1 MTKFKSNE
9 WMYSSE
15 VAISCLDKYKAD
27 LASAGVGSFVVLDE
41 PLITE
46 LSGQAGDGLN
56 PHIIS
61 GKIQSFKGKVLSA
74 NPALSA
80 VPTSLVLTYREFGNG
95 DFGIQE
101 TWNRRGAGKHG
112 KPAIKRDPGVLSC
125 DYVNCVNLNYDHA
138 DLLGSRYDE
147 DLNAYQSH
155 LRDVSIGRVYKSSEV
170 YGDPSLE
177 YWQHHIDV
185 GWDRIQ
191 EYLNSGRQ
199 IK

>member
-1 MTKFKSNE
+1 MAEFKQNE

-15 VAISCLDKYKAD
+15 VAISCLNKYKTD
-27 LASAGVGSFVVLDE
+27 LALAGEGSFVVLNE
-41 PLITE
+41 HLITE

-56 PHIIS
+56 PRIIS
-61 GKIQSFKGKVLSA
+61 GGIQPFKGKVLSA

-101 TWNRRGAGKHG
+101 TWNRRGTDNYG
-112 KPAIKRDPGVLSC
+112 KPAIKRDPGVLSS

-138 DLLGSRYDE
+138 DLSGSRYDC
-147 DLNAYQSH
+147 DLNAYQTY
-155 LRDVSIGRVYKSSEV
+155 LGDVSIGRVYKSSEV
-170 YGDPSLE
+170 SGDPSLE
-177 YWQHHIDV
+177 YWKHHIDV

-191 EYLNSGRQ
+191 EYLNSGRP

>member
-112 KPAIKRDPGVLSC
+112 KPAIKRDPSVLSC

-170 YGDPSLE
+170 SGDPSLE